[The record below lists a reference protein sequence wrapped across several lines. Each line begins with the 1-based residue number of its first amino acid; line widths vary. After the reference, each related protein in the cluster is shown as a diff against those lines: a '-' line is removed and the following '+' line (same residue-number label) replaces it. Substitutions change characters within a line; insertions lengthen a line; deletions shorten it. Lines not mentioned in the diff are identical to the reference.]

1 MPVKHALTVA
11 LAFLFGGLGG
21 YLLSDRKAVVAAVD
35 RRDVCAPFSCGD
47 DRSTAKTPSD
57 RTARDTNDE
66 DDGDSVEAVE
76 AATFV
81 IGDGVTEV
89 VETAQE
95 ENPDMSEAG
104 ADPAT
109 ELTAEDLAEIQRRRA
124 AHREE
129 LLKARSRKLAFID
142 SINTDFLTEEQK
154 TVHSEYAETLAAR
167 NAAKDRVRQAVE
179 RGVEPSL
186 ADRTLIHD
194 CEMKLLAQSSAER
207 KLLLEAAARSV
218 GLEGA
223 AVGDF
228 LEILKSI
235 DSSTSN
241 LKD

>member
-35 RRDVCAPFSCGD
+35 RRDACAPFSCGD

-124 AHREE
+124 AYRAE
-129 LLKARSRKLAFID
+129 LLQARARKLAFID
-142 SINTDFLTEEQK
+142 SINTDFLTDEQK
-154 TVHSEYAETLAAR
+154 AVHAEYAEALAAR
-167 NAAKDRVRQAVE
+167 NAAKARIREAVK
-179 RGVEPSL
+179 RGDESTG
-186 ADRTLIHD
+186 ADRALVRE
-194 CEMKLLAQSSAER
+194 CEAKLLSQAASER

-218 GLEGA
+218 GLEGK
-223 AVGDF
+223 AVGEF
-228 LEILKSI
+228 LDVLRSI
-235 DSSTSN
+235 DASTSD